1 MQNNLRNSMTK
12 NICKCNT
19 ITEGYIVLMPIPKII
34 S

>member
-12 NICKCNT
+12 NIYKCNA
-19 ITEGYIVLMPIPKII
+19 ITEGYIVLNPIPETI